1 MADSEQAKQPAL
13 HSAVAPSLLALGILV
28 LAVSFFWP
36 GQSVSRTAWSP
47 EQAKAYQTA
56 SVKLHNLSQE
66 RVATAGS
73 NSDKANREK
82 LTQAESEY
90 KAIRA
95 QLDSAIDRPKYITY
109 ALRIIGSLLVITG
122 LTLIYRRFDG

>member
-1 MADSEQAKQPAL
+1 MGTSIFSATISTPSRSLILSISVTARNQAMADSEQAKQPAL

-36 GQSVSRTAWSP
+36 GQSVSRTAWPP

-66 RVATAGS
+66 RVAT
-73 NSDKANREK
+73 
-82 LTQAESEY
+82 
-90 KAIRA
+90 
-95 QLDSAIDRPKYITY
+95 
-109 ALRIIGSLLVITG
+109 
-122 LTLIYRRFDG
+122 